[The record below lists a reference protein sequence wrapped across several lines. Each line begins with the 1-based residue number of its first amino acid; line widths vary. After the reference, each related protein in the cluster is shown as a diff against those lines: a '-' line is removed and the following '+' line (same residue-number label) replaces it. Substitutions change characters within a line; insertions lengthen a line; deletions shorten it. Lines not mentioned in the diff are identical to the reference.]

1 MAIAFCSAC
10 DRLVYTNKRE
20 AEECPVCS
28 GPLEETEE
36 TIRKRDIYL
45 ESPPANK
52 VIVADLPA
60 QTSENADH
68 NEEMKEGKS

>member
-1 MAIAFCSAC
+1 MAIAFCPAC
-10 DRLVYTNKRE
+10 DRLVYINKRD

-36 TIRKRDIYL
+36 TIRKRVIYL
-45 ESPPANK
+45 ESSPADT
-52 VIVADLPA
+52 VIVADLPT
-60 QTSENADH
+60 QKSENADH